1 MVVCGGLHHKTYGK
15 KWGKSL
21 KNAVLIGAQAVTGR
35 YGGTAGTIRT
45 LSFWDKGDI
54 MYDFFDDIFTLLFVA
69 IPLAILGLWKLIELI
84 IFIFSHVS
92 ITIH

>member
-1 MVVCGGLHHKTYGK
+1 MYGGQRRRKYGSE
-15 KWGKSL
+15 WEKSA
-21 KNAVLIGAQAVTGR
+21 KNAGLTGAQAVTGR

>member
-1 MVVCGGLHHKTYGK
+1 
-15 KWGKSL
+15 
-21 KNAVLIGAQAVTGR
+21 
-35 YGGTAGTIRT
+35 
-45 LSFWDKGDI
+45 